1 MKELPQSLRRIWE
14 IVSSDDYVSG
24 QQRANLIWPIFGPP
38 LWLPDHRLN
47 PIARA
52 ELLQQLTPFLHFSSR
67 STEMKRLEDLE
78 VPDDSERRISYYVKV
93 EVRLAARDSTKS
105 IVDEINKDSQ
115 VIELL
120 ADLSDD
126 LTSLLKKTLDLF
138 ATADKANRDED
149 PSWSDQ
155 PSIAQH
161 AQNHH
166 FSEWSYLIELVRDSF
181 TALTEL
187 NPTAAAALLDRWNT
201 IEYPT
206 FRRLIVH
213 ALTEW
218 TSQQQ

>member
-1 MKELPQSLRRIWE
+1 MR
-14 IVSSDDYVSG
+14 
-24 QQRANLIWPIFGPP
+24 
-38 LWLPDHRLN
+38 
-47 PIARA
+47 
-52 ELLQQLTPFLHFSSR
+52 
-67 STEMKRLEDLE
+67 RLEDLE
-78 VPDDSERRISYYVKV
+78 VPAHPERRISYYVKV
-93 EVRLAARDSTKS
+93 EVRLVARDRVKG
-105 IVDEINKDSQ
+105 IIDEIHKDKRLT
-115 VIELL
+115 ELL

-126 LTSLLKKTLDLF
+126 LTSLLKKALDLF

-155 PSIAQH
+155 PSIAPH

-181 TALTEL
+181 TALAEL
-187 NPTAAAALLDRWNT
+187 RPTSANALLERWNT

-218 TSQQQ
+218 IPRQQ